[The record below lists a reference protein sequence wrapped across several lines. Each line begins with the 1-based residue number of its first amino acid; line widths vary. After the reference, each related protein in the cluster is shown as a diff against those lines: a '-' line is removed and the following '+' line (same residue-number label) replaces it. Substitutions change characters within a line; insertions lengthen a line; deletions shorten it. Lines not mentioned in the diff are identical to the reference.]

1 MITSLI
7 LSLIP
12 LFVAIDPIGIIP
24 MYLSLTTGLDHE
36 ERKKVARQSILTACV
51 IGIIFVFTGKIIFK
65 ILGIT
70 FSDFAIAGGLLL
82 FTFSILELLREET
95 QPIKKRYRTSLGVF
109 PIGTP
114 LIVGPALLT
123 TLIILVD
130 AQGFISTLVAFG
142 LNLLILGIAL
152 LKADFILSIIG
163 ESGARAFAKIMSI
176 LLAAIG
182 IMMVRRGVIELIS
195 ENIRS

>member
-1 MITSLI
+1 MITSLM

-12 LFVAIDPIGIIP
+12 IFVAMDPIGIVP
-24 MYLSLTTGLDHE
+24 MYLSLTRGLDKAD
-36 ERKKVARQSILTACV
+36 RKRVARQSILTAGL

-82 FTFSILELLREET
+82 FTFSILDLLREEAH
-95 QPIKKRYRTSLGVF
+95 PIEKRYSTSLGVF

-123 TLIILVD
+123 TLIILAD
-130 AQGFISTLVAFG
+130 TQGFSSTLIAFG
-142 LNLLILGIAL
+142 LNLVILGIAL
-152 LKADFILSIIG
+152 LKADFILSFIG

-195 ENIRS
+195 GNIRF